1 MDTINAIDRANLGI
15 VESLVASVQ
24 WAAKKKGGPL
34 LRAKSWEEIAEMR
47 PVSAMRFR
55 EGDSAA
61 DVMGPRYGLFDY
73 TVTDMMTDEDILKA
87 AIDAGSQYA
96 RGVRVDENGRF
107 PTGEQGDRI
116 RRTLINEIHRKEATY
131 QSPLKFAPLE
141 LLGLLGIRPVATQ
154 TYPYAHYRQETERIR
169 GLEAR
174 TSRIRKGMKG
184 PEYIEVGRDDLEEQ
198 YRRRRE
204 PYFDVEEDNEN

>member
-1 MDTINAIDRANLGI
+1 
-15 VESLVASVQ
+15 
-24 WAAKKKGGPL
+24 
-34 LRAKSWEEIAEMR
+34 R

-73 TVTDMMTDEDILKA
+73 TVTDMMSDEDILKA

-96 RGVRVDENGRF
+96 QGVSLDKNGRF
-107 PTGEQGDRI
+107 ATGEQGDRI
-116 RRTLINEIHRKEATY
+116 RRTLINEIHRKE
-131 QSPLKFAPLE
+131 SRKFAPLE

-154 TYPYAHYRQETERIR
+154 TYPYAHYRLETERMREI
-169 GLEAR
+169 EAE
-174 TSRIRKGMKG
+174 TSRIRKGMKR
-184 PEYIEVGRDDLEEQ
+184 PQYIGVGRDDLEEQ